1 MTSSNTFTDYL
12 QYLNF
17 TYGLDW
23 TVLLNPLEDFA
34 NVKSTFSD
42 DRKYILS
49 RFGFSET
56 FLNLDSMRTSIKFEL
71 RRGNPLFKQDE
82 CLAFLR
88 FNILLNI
95 FERLRDEHID
105 TDEDF
110 RQYCLNH
117 PLWPRLEKQ
126 ARVTLELFKK
136 NKFRR
141 PLTTTKP

>member
-1 MTSSNTFTDYL
+1 MTSSKYPFTSYL
-12 QYLNF
+12 QYLNY

-42 DRKYILS
+42 DRKYLLS

-56 FLNLDSMRTSIKFEL
+56 FLDLDSMRTSVKFEL
-71 RRGNPLFKQDE
+71 RKGNPLFQRDE

-88 FNILLNI
+88 FYVLLNM
-95 FERLRDEHID
+95 FEQLKDERID

-117 PLWPRLEKQ
+117 PFWPRLEKQ

-136 NKFRR
+136 NKSLRQ
-141 PLTTTKP
+141 K